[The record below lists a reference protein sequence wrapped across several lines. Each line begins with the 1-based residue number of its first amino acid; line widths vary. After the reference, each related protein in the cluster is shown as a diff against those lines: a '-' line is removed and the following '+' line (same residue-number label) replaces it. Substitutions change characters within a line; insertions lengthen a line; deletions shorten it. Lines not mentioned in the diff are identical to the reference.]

1 MIELAALISKR
12 NLELAW
18 RRIVTGRNLQHKRF
32 FRHLYG
38 GYEFGLKENIRL
50 LHDKLCGDW
59 HATPPIRI
67 HIPKPSG
74 LLRPITL
81 LAIED
86 QIVLQAIA
94 NRVAM
99 HVRARRRKVELKQ
112 VFSNCL
118 ERPASSIFFLQ
129 DWRKSYQAF
138 QQKLKSHLDSGNT
151 WIAHFDLA
159 AFYETI
165 SHRAMRSIIAPKG
178 ETRKHGPG

>member
-1 MIELAALISKR
+1 MTAGGGLLMELAALISKR

-38 GYEFGLKENIRL
+38 GYEIGLKENINL
-50 LHDKLCGDW
+50 LHDRLSGNW
-59 HATPPIRI
+59 HATPPTRI
-67 HIPKPSG
+67 YIPKSSG

-94 NRVAM
+94 NKVALRI
-99 HVRARRRKVELKQ
+99 RARRRKVELKK

-118 ERPASSIFFLQ
+118 ERRADSIFFLQ

-138 QQKLKSHLDSGNT
+138 QRLVGSRCGFPPCRRPAALLSPLGEPCHD
-151 WIAHFDLA
+151 HF
-159 AFYETI
+159 FQ
-165 SHRAMRSIIAPKG
+165 P
-178 ETRKHGPG
+178 